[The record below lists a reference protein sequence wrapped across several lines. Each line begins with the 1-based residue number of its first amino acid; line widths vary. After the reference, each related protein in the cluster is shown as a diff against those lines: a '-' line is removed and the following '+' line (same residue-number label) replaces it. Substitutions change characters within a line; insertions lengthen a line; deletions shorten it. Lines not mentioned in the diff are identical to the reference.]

1 MIVKLCLGVC
11 GKLAER
17 ATASVARPQGG
28 LGASE
33 ASPPDVLTARVPARR
48 FAPLVSAPR
57 STGERSEP
65 KKKSP
70 TKWAIFCSH
79 SASLVHKACSR
90 CLNHLYN
97 ASPIPQNI
105 DGLPAWLSGLILIS
119 LVLAVYVFNI

>member
-1 MIVKLCLGVC
+1 MIVKLCLGVR

-33 ASPPDVLTARVPARR
+33 ASPPDVLTARVPSRR

-65 KKKSP
+65 KKNRPRSGRFSVAIRQALF
-70 TKWAIFCSH
+70 TK
-79 SASLVHKACSR
+79 
-90 CLNHLYN
+90 
-97 ASPIPQNI
+97 
-105 DGLPAWLSGLILIS
+105 PAH
-119 LVLAVYVFNI
+119 VV

>member
-1 MIVKLCLGVC
+1 MVYIVIYYMIVKLCLGVR

-33 ASPPDVLTARVPARR
+33 ASPPDVLVGRVPARR

-65 KKKSP
+65 KKK
-70 TKWAIFCSH
+70 
-79 SASLVHKACSR
+79 
-90 CLNHLYN
+90 N
-97 ASPIPQNI
+97 AHEV
-105 DGLPAWLSGLILIS
+105 G
-119 LVLAVYVFNI
+119 VFL